1 MVDKLTKLYSNLAYL
16 PRTGQL
22 IWRAARWWT
31 VAWLLLL
38 IAQGLLPV
46 FSVYLTRAQ
55 IDTLQAAL
63 QADGSWQSWRLP
75 LLLLLLAALVQLI
88 GAGLNSLSSWVRAVQ
103 AELTQDAINNLI
115 HQQAL
120 ALDLAFYESPDYYDR
135 LHRAKVDAQ
144 NRPVALLENLGNL
157 AQSGLTF
164 VAMTGLL
171 FSFGWWLPVML
182 LIGVAPA
189 LWVVVRQTRRA
200 NEWLQRTT
208 SARRRVNYY
217 DELMVDS
224 NAVAEF
230 RLFNTGPYFQQA
242 FQRLRRQ
249 LREERFDLVRQQAS
263 GEFWAGAF
271 GLMISTAANAWV
283 LWQVVLGRLSL
294 GTLVMF
300 YQVFTQGQTLM
311 HALLGNVWE
320 IYANLLFL
328 ENLFS
333 FLDIQP
339 QLREPLNPQPA
350 PQTLRE
356 GIRFQNVTF
365 RYPSSERVALQNFN
379 LTIPAGQIVAIVGEN
394 GAGKSTVLKLLCRF
408 YDPLA
413 GAITLDGIDLRN
425 FAQADLRQQIT
436 VLFQQ
441 PVRYQESAAT
451 NIALGALA
459 AQPTPEAIRQAALA
473 AAADSPIERLPQQ
486 YATMLGHWFGGTELS
501 GGEWQRLALARAF
514 LRQTPLI
521 ILDEPTSALDTWAE
535 ADWMQRFRTLA
546 TGRTAI
552 LITHRFTT
560 ARQADIIHV
569 LADGQIIETGSHDE
583 LLAQN
588 GHYATAWRQQMQ
600 VE

>member
-171 FSFGWWLPVML
+171 FSFGWWLPVVL